1 MYESYKDGSILSLKL
16 ENFQTY
22 KHIELFFHPSLNFIA
37 GPNGSGKSSIANA
50 IALIFCGN
58 TSSIGKTKNIS
69 EYVNF
74 NSMEAKIEVQIKR
87 KDKIYFLKRVLKRDT
102 KKTNFYINNVLKKE
116 NEYCEFVSGL
126 GIDIDNLCMFLPQ
139 EKVSEFSSL
148 SSEELLIHALNS
160 QPDKSILA
168 TIDKLNS
175 FKSEKVKLNSDI
187 LQVKKTKEGITE
199 IVANLCKDAEKLKE
213 KNILEEKI
221 KNIRIKKKWL
231 NYELISEEYKNIKSK
246 ITEYKKTIEEKEKEV
261 NKIEEKIK
269 EFNELKESKKL
280 NEEKIQIKNM
290 NNEIYQSLTLIKNQI
305 KKTELL
311 EIDKKGLEN
320 KKDNRKSEL
329 ENLKNKIIETEKK
342 ISSIKIEEIRKNI

>member
-16 ENFQTY
+16 ENFQAY

-168 TIDKLNS
+168 IIDKLNS

-187 LQVKKTKEGITE
+187 LQVKKQRKE
-199 IVANLCKDAEKLKE
+199 LRKL
-213 KNILEEKI
+213 
-221 KNIRIKKKWL
+221 
-231 NYELISEEYKNIKSK
+231 
-246 ITEYKKTIEEKEKEV
+246 
-261 NKIEEKIK
+261 
-269 EFNELKESKKL
+269 
-280 NEEKIQIKNM
+280 
-290 NNEIYQSLTLIKNQI
+290 
-305 KKTELL
+305 
-311 EIDKKGLEN
+311 
-320 KKDNRKSEL
+320 
-329 ENLKNKIIETEKK
+329 
-342 ISSIKIEEIRKNI
+342 